1 MKFIIDKV
9 VGNLCDLLIKLAD
22 FGSVYMCWGAIG
34 EEELPQEL
42 KLDKFEKKE

>member
-9 VGNLCDLLIKLAD
+9 VESLCDLLIKLAD
-22 FGSVYMCWGAIG
+22 FGSVYMCWGAIR

-42 KLDKFEKKE
+42 NFNKFEKLL

>member
-9 VGNLCDLLIKLAD
+9 IESLCNLLIKLAD
-22 FGSVYMCWGAIG
+22 FGSVYMCWNFSG

-42 KLDKFEKKE
+42 KSNKF